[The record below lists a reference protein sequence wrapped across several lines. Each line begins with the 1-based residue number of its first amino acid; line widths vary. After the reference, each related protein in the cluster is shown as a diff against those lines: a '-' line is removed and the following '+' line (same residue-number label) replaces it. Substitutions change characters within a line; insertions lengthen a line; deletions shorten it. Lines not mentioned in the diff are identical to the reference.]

1 VNLIEKF
8 VLVDQAPIGRT
19 PRSSPVTYSGAWDEI
34 RRVFAATREAK
45 RRGFKA
51 SRFSFNTPG
60 GRCEACAGQGRMK
73 IEMNFLPDLFVPCN
87 ECGGKR
93 FDRAM
98 LQIRFREKSIADVL
112 EMPAEEAA
120 AFFENFESIHRVLAS
135 LVDVGLG
142 YLPIGQP
149 STTLSGGE
157 AQRVKLGTEL
167 ARVDAGNTLYLL
179 DEPTTGLHLA
189 DIARLMNVLQRL
201 VDRGNTVIVIEHH
214 ADVIAAADWVIELGP
229 GGGENGG
236 RVVFEGEGRGA
247 RG

>member
-1 VNLIEKF
+1 
-8 VLVDQAPIGRT
+8 
-19 PRSSPVTYSGAWDEI
+19 
-34 RRVFAATREAK
+34 
-45 RRGFKA
+45 
-51 SRFSFNTPG
+51 
-60 GRCEACAGQGRMK
+60 
-73 IEMNFLPDLFVPCN
+73 MNFLPDLYVPCN

-93 FDRAM
+93 FDRAT
-98 LQIRFREKSIADVL
+98 LQVRFHERSIADVL
-112 EMPAEEAA
+112 DMPAEEAA
-120 AFFENFESIHRVLAS
+120 EFFANFESIHRTLAS

-167 ARVDAGNTLYLL
+167 ARVDAGSTLYLL
-179 DEPTTGLHLA
+179 DEPTTGLHMA
-189 DIARLMNVLQRL
+189 DIERLMNVLQRL

-236 RVVFEGEGRGA
+236 RVVFEGEGLGSRG
-247 RG
+247 